1 MQLSVPLWG
10 SRALNVLKHKNSLK
24 VSLAA
29 VSSVYRRGYHTKWGI
44 IIVVV
49 VFVVH
54 RSDHK
59 KTKVKKKTSDP
70 HFGETF
76 SFEV

>member
-10 SRALNVLKHKNSLK
+10 SRALNVLKHKLSTG
-24 VSLAA
+24 SLAA

-44 IIVVV
+44 LVV